1 MRKRRAPKS
10 IVVLN
15 LILFSL
21 FAACL
26 WFFSFDRV
34 TPAAYGIGFPE
45 MEVLLLQAVS
55 GLLLLGAIQVPA
67 KTGKNW
73 RTALLTLSFVAL
85 SESSLVALLTP
96 VS

>member
-10 IVVLN
+10 IVFLN
-15 LILFSL
+15 VVLFSI
-21 FAACL
+21 FAVCL
-26 WFFSFDRV
+26 WFFTVDRQ
-34 TPAAYGIGFPE
+34 TPLSYGIGFVE
-45 MEVLLLQAVS
+45 MEVLILQAVS
-55 GLLLLGAIQVPA
+55 GLLLLGAIQIPA

-73 RTALLTLSFVAL
+73 RMALLTLSFVAL